1 MKQYLPSKK
10 FFVVVL
16 SCILVMGGIYGYQTW
31 RKKINDERAKIAIEK
46 INNQAK
52 SLADIDT
59 DGDGL
64 LDWEESYWGSDY
76 KKTDTDGDGTPDEK
90 EIELRRDPLTPGP
103 NDYVRTIGES
113 KQTMTTS
120 LENLT
125 ESEKLMRGMLTAIMY
140 SNDPTNE
147 DFAKKVTQDIVS
159 SINEKGKNLPETY
172 SVSQIKTISETSE
185 SLKTYGNAVGGI
197 LKNSEETLKE
207 GNVTVLILARGLKAN
222 DSSVFNELDPFIQKN
237 KTGAT
242 ALLKLSAPKY
252 TASLHLALINS
263 IENVAFA
270 MGNLKFVISDPVRGL
285 TGMQQYKTAVQEME
299 DAREK
304 VRAHLENSGII
315 FSQSDTGS
323 RI

>member
-1 MKQYLPSKK
+1 
-10 FFVVVL
+10 
-16 SCILVMGGIYGYQTW
+16 MGGIYGYQTW

-76 KKTDTDGDGTPDEK
+76 KKTDTDGDGTPDGK

-172 SVSQIKTISETSE
+172 SVSQIKTISETNE
-185 SLKTYGNAVGGI
+185 SLKAYGNAVGNI
-197 LKNSEETLKE
+197 LKTPQETIFE
-207 GNVTVLILARGLKAN
+207 GNTAVVILAKGLKASDN
-222 DSSVFNELDPFIQKN
+222 DIFNELDPLIKKN
-237 KTGAT
+237 RSEVS
-242 ALLKLSAPKY
+242 ALLKLSVPKY
-252 TASLHLALINS
+252 MAALHISLINS
-263 IENVAFA
+263 IENVAFS

-285 TGMQQYKTAVQEME
+285 IGMQQYKTAVQEAE
-299 DAREK
+299 TARGK
-304 VRAHLENSGII
+304 VRDHLENSGII
-315 FSQSDTGS
+315 FSQTETGS